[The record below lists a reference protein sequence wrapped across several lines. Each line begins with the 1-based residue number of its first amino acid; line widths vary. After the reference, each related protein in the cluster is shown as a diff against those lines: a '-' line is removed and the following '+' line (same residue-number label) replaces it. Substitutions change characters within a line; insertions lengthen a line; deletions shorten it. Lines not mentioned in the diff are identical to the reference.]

1 MQTQIT
7 RRCVIE
13 EEIEELSEKP
23 LRRPP
28 NGNRSTRK
36 SVEIHGLVRDPL
48 SLIYPLYLSL
58 QAPTPTRLLGT
69 MSCLALRI
77 PQQAPCCI
85 FHPWLLPM
93 FPNST
98 KRSLDTLKGCDKC
111 LGYQPLNGMEMER

>member
-23 LRRPP
+23 LCHPP
-28 NGNRSTRK
+28 NGNRSTRQ
-36 SVEIHGLVRDPL
+36 SVEIHELVRD
-48 SLIYPLYLSL
+48 PLYLSL

-69 MSCLALRI
+69 VSCLALRI

-85 FHPWLLPM
+85 CHPWLLPM

-98 KRSLDTLKGCDKC
+98 KTSLDTLKRCGKC
-111 LGYQPLNGMEMER
+111 LGYQPLNGMKMER